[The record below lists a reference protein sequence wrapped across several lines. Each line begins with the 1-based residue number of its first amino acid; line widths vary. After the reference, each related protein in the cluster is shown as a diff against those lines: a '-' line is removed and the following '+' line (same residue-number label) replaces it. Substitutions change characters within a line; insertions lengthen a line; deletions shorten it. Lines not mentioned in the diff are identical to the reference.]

1 MAVIHN
7 GITYRA
13 ADVHAHI
20 YPGKIAEKA
29 TASVGRFY
37 DIEMDA
43 VGLPHI
49 LHEEGTAAGI
59 ERFLVCSVATKVE
72 QVESINT
79 FIAEKCQKY
88 PAFLGLGAW
97 HQDISDVSGE
107 LDKIE
112 ALGLRG
118 IKLHPDFQKFHI
130 DDANML
136 EVYAE
141 CTRRGLVVLFHTGDD
156 RMDYSSPLRLANV
169 LKKQPEFL
177 CIAAHLGGYR
187 EWANARA
194 VLKGT
199 NVYVDTSSTLWACSV
214 EEARRSIE
222 HFGVDKT
229 LFGTDFPMWT
239 PKDELERF
247 FSMEFSEEDNRKM
260 LYGNFEKLFGD

>member
-1 MAVIHN
+1 MAVTHN
-7 GITYRA
+7 GITDRV

-37 DIEMDA
+37 DIEMDE

-49 LHEEGTAAGI
+49 LHEEGTEAGI

-72 QVESINT
+72 QVESINA
-79 FIAEKCQKY
+79 FIAEKCKKY
-88 PAFLGLGAW
+88 PAFWGLGAW
-97 HQDISDVSGE
+97 HQDITDVTAE

-118 IKLHPDFQKFHI
+118 IKLHPDFQKFNI
-130 DDANML
+130 DDENML

-156 RMDYSSPLRLANV
+156 RYEYSAPERLINLIRKVPDLVA
-169 LKKQPEFL
+169 
-177 CIAAHLGGYR
+177 IAAHFGGWQAWDR
-187 EWANARA
+187 SRKHIMPE
-194 VLKGT
+194 
-199 NVYVDTSSTLWACSV
+199 NVFYDTSSSLMFLGKERALDYLEWMGA
-214 EEARRSIE
+214 ER
-222 HFGVDKT
+222 F

-239 PKDELERF
+239 PTSEIERF
-247 FSMEFSEEDNRKM
+247 MALGLDETTRDRI
-260 LYGNFEKLFGD
+260 LYKNFETLFLK

>member
-37 DIEMDA
+37 DIEMDE

-88 PAFLGLGAW
+88 P
-97 HQDISDVSGE
+97 
-107 LDKIE
+107 
-112 ALGLRG
+112 
-118 IKLHPDFQKFHI
+118 
-130 DDANML
+130 
-136 EVYAE
+136 
-141 CTRRGLVVLFHTGDD
+141 
-156 RMDYSSPLRLANV
+156 
-169 LKKQPEFL
+169 
-177 CIAAHLGGYR
+177 
-187 EWANARA
+187 
-194 VLKGT
+194 
-199 NVYVDTSSTLWACSV
+199 
-214 EEARRSIE
+214 
-222 HFGVDKT
+222 
-229 LFGTDFPMWT
+229 
-239 PKDELERF
+239 
-247 FSMEFSEEDNRKM
+247 
-260 LYGNFEKLFGD
+260 

>member
-1 MAVIHN
+1 MAVTHN
-7 GITYRA
+7 GVTYRV
-13 ADVHAHI
+13 ADAHAHI

-37 DIEMDA
+37 DIEMDE

-79 FIAEKCQKY
+79 FIAEKCKKY
-88 PAFLGLGAW
+88 PAFIGLGAW
-97 HQDISDVSGE
+97 HQDITDVAGE
-107 LDKIE
+107 LDRIE

-118 IKLHPDFQKFHI
+118 IKLHPDFQKFNI
-130 DDANML
+130 DADNML
-136 EVYAE
+136 EVYKE
-141 CTRRGLVVLFHTGDD
+141 CTRRGLIVLFHTGDD
-156 RMDYSSPLRLANV
+156 RMDFSSPLRLSKV
-169 LKKQPEFL
+169 LEKHPDFL

-187 EWANARA
+187 EWDNARA
-194 VLKGT
+194 VLQGT
-199 NVYVDTSSTLWACSV
+199 NVYVDSSSTLFEC
-214 EEARRSIE
+214 SIE

-239 PKDELERF
+239 PKGELERF
-247 FSMEFSEEDNRKM
+247 FSMGFNEEENRKM
-260 LYGNFEKLFGD
+260 LFDNFAKLFGI